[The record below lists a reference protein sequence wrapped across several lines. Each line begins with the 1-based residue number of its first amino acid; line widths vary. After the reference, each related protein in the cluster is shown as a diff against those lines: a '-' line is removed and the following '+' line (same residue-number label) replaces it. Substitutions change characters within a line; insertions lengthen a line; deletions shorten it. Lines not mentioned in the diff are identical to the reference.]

1 MNIWIYDMTS
11 HTYICFAH
19 YEHVYMQA
27 HRQSAG
33 LTLTPWLTFPV
44 RTRVRALCLSD
55 PRSLCVYSHNKKI
68 YKQHTSN
75 LWVSVCGCAYIC
87 MFVYIFVCVC
97 MCICMYA
104 CMRVCVHVRAY
115 VCVCIIICM
124 CLEVCII
131 YLCRVKYA
139 IQPCRQT
146 RDRDGFG
153 AVYTYI
159 NDVCVCVCVCVSVSV
174 SVSVSV
180 FLYIDR

>member
-1 MNIWIYDMTS
+1 MNIWYDI
-11 HTYICFAH
+11 TYIHMLCSLWTCIYAGTPPECWAH
-19 YEHVYMQA
+19 FDAVINVSCTH
-27 HRQSAG
+27 
-33 LTLTPWLTFPV
+33 
-44 RTRVRALCLSD
+44 TRARSLLSD
-55 PRSLCVYSHNKKI
+55 PRSLCEYSHNKKI

-159 NDVCVCVCVCVSVSV
+159 NDVCVCVCV